1 MATTS
6 IIVNSTNSGKVLQ
19 KTITNVNPNADND
32 KLATWGQMLTALT
45 DNTYTKTDRVDKA
58 NCDTESDKQTP
69 TLQLRAG
76 TGTTPLTEV
85 TITSKSTTGATGK
98 RIYYDGDGEVY
109 YRMYSASGEDGWLFL
124 STKKATPEESIIEAY
139 LMTSTNA
146 PDGTYYIELYSTET
160 ENYKAATWKV
170 TVTLAT
176 S

>member
-1 MATTS
+1 MADTDLKVKSSYAGKTQTLTIS
-6 IIVNSTNSGKVLQ
+6 DANPKASDSVLLEFAQRVN
-19 KTITNVNPNADND
+19 
-32 KLATWGQMLTALT
+32 ALT
-45 DNTYTKTDRVDKA
+45 DNTYSSTDKVTTV
-58 NCDTESDKQTP
+58 NLDTESDKQTP

-85 TITSKSTTGATGK
+85 TITGKGTTGATGK

-146 PDGTYYIELYSTET
+146 PDGTYYIDLYSTET

-170 TVTLAT
+170 TVTLTT